1 MTINSEVTIFLTL
14 AFIVPGFIWH
24 CVQSAFIPKKTETTQ
39 LLFLRFLTFS
49 CFNYAFWSW
58 LIYVFLAT
66 EYTSQHPIRTSCF
79 WGVIIF
85 VSPVAM
91 GILTGWLSQ
100 RQFARKVLSKM
111 GLASIHSIPTAWD
124 YKFYNTNSCV
134 WIQIEL
140 KDGKKIAG
148 LYGSESFS
156 SSSQS
161 ERDLYIQQA
170 IRIKD
175 GKWEKLDRSDGVLI
189 KGDQIKYIEF
199 IKDQG
204 VQNGQRKPEQ

>member
-1 MTINSEVTIFLTL
+1 MTINGKETLFLTL

-24 CVQSAFIPKKTETTQ
+24 CVQSAFMPRKTETAQ

-49 CFNYAFWSW
+49 CFNYALWSW
-58 LIYVFLAT
+58 LIYMFLVT
-66 EYTSQHPIRTSCF
+66 EYARKHPVRASCM

-85 VSPVAM
+85 ASPVIM
-91 GILTGWLSQ
+91 GVLTGWLSQ
-100 RQFARKVLSKM
+100 KQFARKILSQM
-111 GLASIHSIPTAWD
+111 GFASMHTIPTAWD
-124 YKFYNTNSCV
+124 YKFHNTRSCV

-156 SSSQS
+156 SSSPN

-170 IRIKD
+170 VRIKD
-175 GKWEKLDRSDGVLI
+175 GRWEKLDRSDGVLI

-199 IKDQG
+199 IK
-204 VQNGQRKPEQ
+204 N